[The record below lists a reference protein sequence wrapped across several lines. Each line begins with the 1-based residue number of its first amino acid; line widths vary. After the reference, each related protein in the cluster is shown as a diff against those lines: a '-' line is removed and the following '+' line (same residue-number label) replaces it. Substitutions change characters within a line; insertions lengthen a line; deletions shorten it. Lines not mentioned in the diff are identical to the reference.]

1 MKFRKTRHQDAYI
14 NSERNIVH
22 RKEFARQMISIL
34 ERNKVILNFDESVI
48 SGTTGRSYSWDFK
61 GQSSG
66 KTFKQEISGLSIMA
80 AASSSGEIYF
90 SFIYGNNNEGSFASF
105 LIDLEVELTKVRPH

>member
-1 MKFRKTRHQDAYI
+1 MSLKFRKTRHQGAYI

-34 ERNKVILNFDESVI
+34 ERYKIIINFDESVI

-66 KTFKQEISGLSIMA
+66 RTFKQEISGLSIMT
-80 AASSSGEIYF
+80 AASSLGDIFF
-90 SFIYGNNNEGSFASF
+90 SFLDGNNN
-105 LIDLEVELTKVRPH
+105 